1 MLLAFGGKTLRV
13 DELVELTQFPARRV
27 LSSLTILQVQ
37 GYVTEE
43 SGKRFRTVGKLK
55 ME

>member
-1 MLLAFGGKTLRV
+1 MLAFEENTLRA
-13 DELVELTQFPARRV
+13 DQLVELTQIPARRV
-27 LSSLTILQVQ
+27 LSALTILQVQ

-43 SGKRFRTVGKLK
+43 SGKRFRLAGKLK